1 MLSCLLDAMMNY
13 EPQEEE
19 PVQDK
24 VQDKVRNKFPKVS
37 DAAWA
42 VFDIIRQQP
51 QSTVNDIC
59 GLLSI
64 KERQVY
70 KHLALL
76 KSLGIIARVGSNKTG
91 YWKVNI
97 A

>member
-1 MLSCLLDAMMNY
+1 MMNY

-24 VQDKVRNKFPKVS
+24 MQDKVQDKVRNKFPEVS

-76 KSLGIIARVGSNKTG
+76 KSLGIIVRVGSNKTG

>member
-76 KSLGIIARVGSNKTG
+76 KSLGIIVRVGSNKTG
-91 YWKVNI
+91 YWKVNM